1 MKKGGVDKNLIEGA
15 KILAKTQGTGGVTL
29 GGAITGGITGAIDEV
44 FNDPAKRAKF
54 EENVQAY
61 KNKRAAKKEEKEKKT
76 PPNPP
81 KNNQGA
87 QTTGNT
93 GDASVDIM
101 NAVTLEEPK
110 TSEELGLDDRLD
122 ETPIQMLGATP
133 IKMLFQANKNK
144 YK

>member
-1 MKKGGVDKNLIEGA
+1 MKRGGVDQNLIQGA

-54 EENVQAY
+54 KENVQAF
-61 KNKRAAKKEEKEKKT
+61 KDERAAKKEKKT
-76 PPNPP
+76 PSNTPE
-81 KNNQGA
+81 NNQGA
-87 QTTGNT
+87 QTEGNT
-93 GDASVDIM
+93 GDAGVDIM

-110 TSEELGLDDRLD
+110 TSEELGLD
-122 ETPIQMLGATP
+122 ETPETTAKMLGATP
-133 IKMLFQANKNK
+133 IKMLFQANKNR

>member
-1 MKKGGVDKNLIEGA
+1 MRRGGVDQNLIQGA
-15 KILAKTQGTGGVTL
+15 KILAKAQGTGGVTL

-54 EENVQAY
+54 EENVQNF
-61 KNKRAAKKEEKEKKT
+61 KDKRAAKKEEKT
-76 PPNPP
+76 PPNLPQ
-81 KNNQGA
+81 NNQGA
-87 QTTGNT
+87 QTEGNT

-110 TSEELGLDDRLD
+110 TSEELGLD
-122 ETPIQMLGATP
+122 ETPAQMLGATP